1 MSPFKVFSDT
11 SGRLTDSVEPVAEFD
26 AGLLQAT
33 SSIGIKNKES
43 FDFFIFQIIPGIGW
57 LHWCYLP
64 NRLLRSLRLDPGSKG
79 RKWSGS

>member
-11 SGRLTDSVEPVAEFD
+11 FGRLTDSVEPVAEFD

-43 FDFFIFQIIPGIGW
+43 FDFFIFSDYPWYWMVALVLFAQSSPKV
-57 LHWCYLP
+57 L
-64 NRLLRSLRLDPGSKG
+64 KT
-79 RKWSGS
+79 